1 VVYKSPISE
10 MKAREL
16 QQLIIPKLKKNR
28 FLFKLGVAFLAPKSM
43 LGFSFV
49 AHNVHKAECET
60 LTG

>member
-1 VVYKSPISE
+1 